1 MPTYAAFLRA
11 INLGSHNKLA
21 MPKLRE
27 IVEGLPATDV
37 STHVQS
43 GNVVFRS
50 TLRSA
55 AKVEQAL
62 EKALKKEAGLEV
74 RVMVRTPA
82 QLAKLVDG
90 CPFAARCDDPTKL
103 HVTFLE
109 EAPAKAKLEAIDP
122 EGFLPDEWAVDG
134 REVYLFCPEGYGR
147 SKLSNAYFE
156 GKLKVAGTT
165 RNWRTVTTLA
175 ELTRG

>member
-1 MPTYAAFLRA
+1 VPTYAAFLRA

-21 MPKLRE
+21 MPRLRE

-62 EKALKKEAGLEV
+62 EQALKKEAGLDV

-82 QLAKLVDG
+82 QLARLVDG
-90 CPFAARCDDPTKL
+90 CPFASRCDDPTKL
-103 HVTFLE
+103 HVTFLDE
-109 EAPAKAKLEAIDP
+109 KPEKARVDAMDP

-134 REVYLFCPEGYGR
+134 LEVYLFCPNGYGR

-165 RNWRTVTTLA
+165 RNWRTVMTLA
-175 ELTRG
+175 ELTKG

>member
-27 IVEGLPATDV
+27 IVESLPAEDV

-50 TLRSA
+50 RLRSA
-55 AKVEQAL
+55 AKVEAAL
-62 EKALKKEAGLEV
+62 QKALQEEAGLDV

-82 QLAKLVDG
+82 QLKAILDS
-90 CPFAARCDDPTKL
+90 CPFAERCDDPTRL

-109 EAPAKAKLEAIDP
+109 AKPAKAKVDAIDP
-122 EGFLPDEWAVDG
+122 EGFLPD
-134 REVYLFCPEGYGR
+134 RF
-147 SKLSNAYFE
+147 
-156 GKLKVAGTT
+156 
-165 RNWRTVTTLA
+165 
-175 ELTRG
+175 

>member
-1 MPTYAAFLRA
+1 MPLYAAFLRA
-11 INLGSHNKLA
+11 INLGSHNKLP

-27 IVEGLPATDV
+27 IVEALPATDV
-37 STHVQS
+37 ATHVQS

-50 TLRSA
+50 SLRSA

-62 EKALKKEAGLEV
+62 ERALKKEAGLEV

-90 CPFAARCDDPTKL
+90 CPFASRCDDPTRL
-103 HVTFLE
+103 HVTFLDQRPE
-109 EAPAKAKLEAIDP
+109 KARVDAIDP

-134 REVYLFCPEGYGR
+134 QDVYLFCPKGYGR

-175 ELTRG
+175 ELTRS

>member
-11 INLGSHNKLA
+11 INLGSRNKLA
-21 MPKLRE
+21 MPRLRE
-27 IVEGLPATDV
+27 IVEALPATDV
-37 STHVQS
+37 TTHVQS

-50 TLRSA
+50 SLRSA
-55 AKVEQAL
+55 AKVEAAL
-62 EKALKKEAGLEV
+62 EKALQQEAGLDV

-82 QLAKLVDG
+82 QLKRLLDS
-90 CPFAARCDDPTKL
+90 CPFADRCDDPTRL

-109 EAPAKAKLEAIDP
+109 EKPHKARVEAIDP
-122 EGFLPDEWAVDG
+122 AGFLPDEFAVEGQD
-134 REVYLFCPEGYGR
+134 VFLFCPDGYGR

-156 GKLKVAGTT
+156 KKLGVAGTT

-175 ELTRG
+175 ELSGG

>member
-1 MPTYAAFLRA
+1 VPIYAAFLRA
-11 INLGSHNKLA
+11 INLGSRNKLA

-50 TLRSA
+50 TLRST

-82 QLAKLVDG
+82 QLARLVDG
-90 CPFAARCDDPTKL
+90 CPFASRCDDPTKL

-109 EAPAKAKLEAIDP
+109 EAPAKSKLEAIDP
-122 EGFLPDEWAVDG
+122 EGFLPDEWAVEG
-134 REVYLFCPEGYGR
+134 QEVYLFCPEGYGR

-156 GKLKVAGTT
+156 GQLKLAGTT

>member
-21 MPKLRE
+21 MPRLRE
-27 IVEGLPATDV
+27 IVETLPAEDV
-37 STHVQS
+37 TTHVQS

-50 TLRSA
+50 TMRSA
-55 AKVEQAL
+55 ARVEAAL
-62 EKALKKEAGLEV
+62 EKALKQEAGLDV

-82 QLAKLVDG
+82 QLKRLLDG
-90 CPFAARCDDPTKL
+90 CPFAAHCDDPTKL
-103 HVTFLE
+103 HVTFLDAKPE
-109 EAPAKAKLEAIDP
+109 KAKVDAIDP
-122 EGFLPDEWAVDG
+122 EGFLPDVFAVEGQD
-134 REVYLFCPEGYGR
+134 VFLFCPEGYGR

-156 GKLKVAGTT
+156 RKLGVAGTT

-175 ELTRG
+175 ELSSR